1 MQSVFEDLYSKKILE
16 EEFGYTCFLQT
27 LIDNRIPY
35 KKTRIPSNM
44 ILLTEDTINT
54 NTGRP
59 RGSEKKRSE

>member
-35 KKTRIPSNM
+35 KKNK
-44 ILLTEDTINT
+44 NT
-54 NTGRP
+54 KQHDFTNRRYNKYKGLFY
-59 RGSEKKRSE
+59 

>member
-35 KKTRIPSNM
+35 KKTRIP
-44 ILLTEDTINT
+44 
-54 NTGRP
+54 
-59 RGSEKKRSE
+59 